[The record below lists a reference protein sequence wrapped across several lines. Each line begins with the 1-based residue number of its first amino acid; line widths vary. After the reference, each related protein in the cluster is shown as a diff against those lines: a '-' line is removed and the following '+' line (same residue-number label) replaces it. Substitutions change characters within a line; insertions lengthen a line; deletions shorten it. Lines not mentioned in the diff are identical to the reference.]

1 MLVDG
6 EWTLPALRAAAGM
19 CAVKFG
25 LYDIPAGGG
34 RAGQSRA
41 RPRARRRRGRG
52 PGRAAP
58 RPRARP
64 SAHRAP
70 AHFLLSPARAAPA
83 NMAVPHPAAAAVYHP
98 YIGRAAQGRPQTLSP
113 AGAGPGRD
121 REGAAASRGGSS
133 RGRAPRSAAARNL
146 PKFGGLRSPRRPRR
160 EGC

>member
-1 MLVDG
+1 MLVEG

-41 RPRARRRRGRG
+41 RPRARRRGRGRG

-58 RPRARP
+58 RPRSRP
-64 SAHRAP
+64 SARREP

-83 NMAVPHPAAAAVYHP
+83 NMAVPHPAAAAAAAAAVDHP

-113 AGAGPGRD
+113 AGRCWAGAGPGGGGGRRGD
-121 REGAAASRGGSS
+121 TTSRKHDWGSV
-133 RGRAPRSAAARNL
+133 
-146 PKFGGLRSPRRPRR
+146 
-160 EGC
+160 

>member
-41 RPRARRRRGRG
+41 RPRARRRRRGRA

-58 RPRARP
+58 GPRTRP
-64 SAHRAP
+64 SACREP

-83 NMAVPHPAAAAVYHP
+83 NMAVPHPAAAALP
-98 YIGRAAQGRPQTLSP
+98 GSWGPSGRSTWPCTLSVP
-113 AGAGPGRD
+113 AVR
-121 REGAAASRGGSS
+121 SRSVDANCLFPAH
-133 RGRAPRSAAARNL
+133 AP
-146 PKFGGLRSPRRPRR
+146 K
-160 EGC
+160 